1 MILYDTPRSG
11 NVWKVRL
18 LAGFLGLPLRRRTLS
33 IDRGDLRDPAFLQ
46 KVPFAQVPALDLEDG
61 RVLPE
66 SAAILHFLARDTAW
80 WPAHPFAQAQV
91 LSWMSFEQER
101 HMPPLAQLR
110 LRLALHRDTDPGE
123 PRILSLAAQARLA
136 LTLLEGQLAAAG
148 STGWLAT
155 ADHPSIADLAL
166 YPYTRFAPM
175 GASPSAPIPP
185 LPLGWTASANG
196 PATSRSFLG
205 DRTWTLPQAKRRPL
219 HEHYSLDW
227 RCRSWKR

>member
-123 PRILSLAAQARLA
+123 PRILSLAAQARHA

-175 GASPSAPIPP
+175 GGIA
-185 LPLGWTASANG
+185 LGAY
-196 PATSRSFLG
+196 PATTAWLDRIRQRLG
-205 DRTWTLPQAKRRPL
+205 YQPLFPGRPEMDL
-219 HEHYSLDW
+219 ATSETA
-227 RCRSWKR
+227 CPA